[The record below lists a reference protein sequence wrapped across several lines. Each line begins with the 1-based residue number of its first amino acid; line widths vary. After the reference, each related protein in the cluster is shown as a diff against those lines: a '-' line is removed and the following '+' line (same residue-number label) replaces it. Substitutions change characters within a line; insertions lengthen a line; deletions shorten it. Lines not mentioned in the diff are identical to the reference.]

1 MLRVYPDRAVLQPVV
16 AGLVTPATIP
26 AMSQPQVEL
35 TSRQRE
41 ILFHVVDEYV
51 GTGQPVG
58 SKMLVQSAGLDVS
71 SSTVRNVFSELER
84 LGLLTHPHTSAGR
97 IPTESGYRIYVDR
110 VIERLDTRPEP
121 LPLDLTSLRSEVEV
135 ALETTT
141 ELLANITHLIALV
154 SAPSIDTASVRHVE
168 VLLLQPRLVMVV
180 VITSTG
186 GVAKRVFTFESPVDE
201 GLTAWAAQY
210 LNEELRGIS
219 LGSHQLRRRFEDP
232 GLGGSERRF
241 LDVLRPAFTGLEGAE
256 ERRVYIGGA
265 AGLLEEVRAD
275 ELDSYRRLLEL
286 LEKRAA
292 LLDLMARALDPRRP
306 FVRFGEELEAT
317 GLGAISIVGAAYGLP
332 TRALGTVSLVGPLRM
347 DYGKAIRTVRSAAWE
362 LSRFVE
368 TVYADDE

>member
-1 MLRVYPDRAVLQPVV
+1 MPQL
-16 AGLVTPATIP
+16 
-26 AMSQPQVEL
+26 QVEL
-35 TSRQRE
+35 TPRQRE

-58 SKMLVQSAGLDVS
+58 SKMLVQSAGLEVS
-71 SSTVRNVFSELER
+71 SSTVRTVFSELER

-97 IPTESGYRIYVDR
+97 IPTESGYRLYVER

-121 LPLDLTSLRSEVEV
+121 LPLDLSGLRSEVEV

-154 SAPSIDTASVRHVE
+154 SAPSIDTANVRHVE

-180 VITSTG
+180 VITSSG
-186 GVAKRVFTFESPVDE
+186 GVAKRVFTFDSPVDE
-201 GLTAWAAQY
+201 GLAAWAGEY
-210 LNEELRGIS
+210 LNEALRSIS

-232 GLGGSERRF
+232 SLGASERRF
-241 LDVLRPAFTGLEGAE
+241 LDALRPAFAGLEGAE

-275 ELDSYRRLLEL
+275 ELDSYRRLLEI

-306 FVRFGEELEAT
+306 FVRFGEELEET

-332 TRALGTVSLVGPLRM
+332 TRALGTVSLVGPQRM

-368 TVYADDE
+368 TVYEDE